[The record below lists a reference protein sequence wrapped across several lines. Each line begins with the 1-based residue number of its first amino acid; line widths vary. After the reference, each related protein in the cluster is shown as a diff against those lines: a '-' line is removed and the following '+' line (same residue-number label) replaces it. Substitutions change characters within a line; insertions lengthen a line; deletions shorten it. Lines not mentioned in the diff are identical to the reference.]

1 MALRTSAVAFSLLRA
16 AAGRGAAAQAG
27 AGLLAG
33 QTLPHA
39 LLQRA
44 STSAAAQPAADA
56 PKQPQNVPEGH
67 RGSDLS
73 STVCNIG
80 LGRRRDL
87 TLRQDLCLHAADGAK
102 LTLATVFKGKK
113 VLLVGFPGGPV
124 CEQQHVPG
132 YVKMADALAKE
143 GVDQVALV
151 SVAEPAALRAWAE
164 KQGLKADGGRLALFA
179 DGKGAFA
186 RALGVELP
194 AKPACQR
201 YAAVVEDGIL
211 LKLKVEN
218 SPAELKV
225 TDAASMLA
233 LFRSIYD

>member
-102 LTLATVFKGKK
+102 LTLATVFK
-113 VLLVGFPGGPV
+113 
-124 CEQQHVPG
+124 
-132 YVKMADALAKE
+132 A
-143 GVDQVALV
+143 
-151 SVAEPAALRAWAE
+151 RRR
-164 KQGLKADGGRLALFA
+164 RLSP
-179 DGKGAFA
+179 AFA
-186 RALGVELP
+186 RRRWAGP
-194 AKPACQR
+194 ASGCGRGAQAPLRRRGCRRRRRRQCRRSRERPAARRCR
-201 YAAVVEDGIL
+201 RARRCCWWASRAARC
-211 LKLKVEN
+211 
-218 SPAELKV
+218 
-225 TDAASMLA
+225 ASSSTS
-233 LFRSIYD
+233 RDT